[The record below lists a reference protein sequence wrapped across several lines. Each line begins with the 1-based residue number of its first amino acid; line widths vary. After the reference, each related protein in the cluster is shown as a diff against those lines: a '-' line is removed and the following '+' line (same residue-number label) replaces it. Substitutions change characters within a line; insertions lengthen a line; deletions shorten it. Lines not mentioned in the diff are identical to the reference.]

1 MSLVYIGVFIMAI
14 AFAIVAIFIAKI
26 LLSTSKVIAT
36 LGNTLG
42 SVEEKLDKSIAE
54 VEAMTLE
61 ANQTYADVE
70 AKLQATEGLFL
81 AIENVGET
89 TAIISNDLQQRTKRY
104 QQDESLPGTMPFV
117 RAIQFGEFGFSLF
130 ESWKR
135 GQNART

>member
-1 MSLVYIGVFIMAI
+1 MSLVYIGVFIIAL
-14 AFAIVAIFIAKI
+14 AFAVIAIFIAKI
-26 LLSTSKVIAT
+26 LFSATKVIAT
-36 LGNTLG
+36 LGDTLNV
-42 SVEEKLDKSIAE
+42 VEGKLDKSIAE

-61 ANQTYADVE
+61 VDQTAIDVE

-89 TAIISNDLQQRTKRY
+89 TAIISNDLHERSKRY
-104 QQDESLPGTMPFV
+104 EHDESLPGTMPFV

-135 GQNART
+135 GKNART